1 MATIFSASHVRDTSH
16 DMSQVA
22 GCRAAAPLLSSSLS
36 QTDLIWSVD
45 RDGAETMTVTAE
57 FTAHART
64 SEARRGGEAIA
75 DSGHVRPN

>member
-22 GCRAAAPLLSSSLS
+22 GCRRAAAPLLSSSLS

-57 FTAHART
+57 FTARVR
-64 SEARRGGEAIA
+64 ARRGGEEAIA